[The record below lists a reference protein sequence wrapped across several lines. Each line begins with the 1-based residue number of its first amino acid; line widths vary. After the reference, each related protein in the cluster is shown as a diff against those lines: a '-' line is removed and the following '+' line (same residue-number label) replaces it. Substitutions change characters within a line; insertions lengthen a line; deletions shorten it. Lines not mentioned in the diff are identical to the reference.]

1 MTSLTRPAHEASNH
15 RHPPN
20 SPALRRCRFV
30 KISDV
35 SGLPFDILHRF
46 GGGRQTVFGLEEVPL
61 DSPEA
66 SAPADTWVTL
76 PGCSPNAAPEW
87 QLRRSDAQFLARR
100 LLGLSWS
107 AEGYLFGR
115 HRATRLWRFLS
126 AAAAELPGLLERARQ
141 HVELLGEG
149 EADRARLRDVLD
161 HALPASDRQLLDRAG
176 TAALVAALAA
186 FDVRLAR
193 AKPESVVAELVGVL
207 VLTDAE
213 FRALVAQS
221 SRHLGA
227 ATAAA
232 SSTAAADASASPVAG
247 GNVVTFDRRASA
259 VLVPSAFGVR
269 QAFAVDLERL
279 YHANGTTQKFFREEG
294 RNVIEAGL
302 RVVILAALRACCVM
316 NKYSV

>member
-1 MTSLTRPAHEASNH
+1 MT
-15 RHPPN
+15 
-20 SPALRRCRFV
+20 FV
-30 KISDV
+30 KISGV

-66 SAPADTWVTL
+66 STPADTWVTL
-76 PGCSPNAAPEW
+76 PGSSPDAAPEW

-100 LLGLSWS
+100 LLGLSWN

-227 ATAAA
+227 VAAAAA
-232 SSTAAADASASPVAG
+232 SSTAAANTPAAPGVASPVAG
-247 GNVVTFDRRASA
+247 ANVVTFDRRASA

-302 RVVILAALRACCVM
+302 RMVILAALRACCGGVE
-316 NKYSV
+316 